1 MKPTQELL
9 GSRRAWG
16 RMCTE
21 RLFIILFKRSVH
33 TRWCVCVYG
42 TKYGHDP
49 RQLRAPE
56 SAAPLLLAS
65 LLPAALWDL
74 PRRNIFST
82 PRAAAY
88 RASEKYYKLTLIY
101 NPRRRAQEFLG
112 RFQKRP
118 TREGASPSS
127 WSETT
132 NSDYLSRDE
141 IGSVALFYLRA
152 LRRCS

>member
-1 MKPTQELL
+1 MKIDLNPQARSRFWDTCQKKMLSQQQISNFLCSLSVAFAATGRSQCL
-9 GSRRAWG
+9 GGIRSFGSIR
-16 RMCTE
+16 TE
-21 RLFIILFKRSVH
+21 RLKSRK
-33 TRWCVCVYG
+33 T
-42 TKYGHDP
+42 
-49 RQLRAPE
+49 
-56 SAAPLLLAS
+56 
-65 LLPAALWDL
+65 
-74 PRRNIFST
+74 
-82 PRAAAY
+82 
-88 RASEKYYKLTLIY
+88 KLTLIY

-141 IGSVALFYLRA
+141 IGSVALSFPHLRA

>member
-1 MKPTQELL
+1 MV
-9 GSRRAWG
+9 RRRRSPKLIPALDG
-16 RMCTE
+16 VGQRPSDKNTE
-21 RLFIILFKRSVH
+21 RLKSRK
-33 TRWCVCVYG
+33 
-42 TKYGHDP
+42 TK
-49 RQLRAPE
+49 
-56 SAAPLLLAS
+56 
-65 LLPAALWDL
+65 
-74 PRRNIFST
+74 
-82 PRAAAY
+82 
-88 RASEKYYKLTLIY
+88 KTLIY

-141 IGSVALFYLRA
+141 IGSVALSFPHLRA